1 MDDISTLLKEAK
13 PLYFARKR
21 RNNRIK
27 AFAGMF
33 ALVLMFGG
41 LYPRDYTYVEYNF
54 GDLGREIYLT
64 ETGSVIEE
72 LGLPTDEFGLL
83 MVG

>member
-1 MDDISTLLKEAK
+1 MDDISALLKEAK

-27 AFAGMF
+27 AFAGVF

-41 LYPRDYTYVEYNF
+41 LYPRDYVYTEYNF

-64 ETGSVIEE
+64 ETESVIEE

>member
-1 MDDISTLLKEAK
+1 MDDISLLIKEAK

-27 AFAGMF
+27 VTLAM
-33 ALVLMFGG
+33 LVCTAMIG
-41 LYPRDYTYVEYNF
+41 LFVPKQQVPFEYQDYWYSIIST
-54 GDLGREIYLT
+54 T
-64 ETGSVIEE
+64 ENGSVIAD

-83 MVG
+83 DVA